1 MRHANRKAARA
12 RESPNQLTDPYVS
25 WHCRKTVT
33 GAASQAAGHSN
44 VRRSEISSEGRR
56 RRRPLWTG
64 FVRSESDGKV
74 HGRNVHEHSAL
85 AVWRAGFTA
94 VTRQENQR
102 AEISMNDIMGRCDD
116 EATKRSATSARV
128 ALRLAAALRGAP
140 CVVSGREARGRGN
153 PARVRSAQRCGGR
166 GLIT

>member
-56 RRRPLWTG
+56 RPSLRTG
-64 FVRSESDGKV
+64 LARSDSDGKV

-85 AVWRAGFTA
+85 AV
-94 VTRQENQR
+94 
-102 AEISMNDIMGRCDD
+102 
-116 EATKRSATSARV
+116 
-128 ALRLAAALRGAP
+128 
-140 CVVSGREARGRGN
+140 
-153 PARVRSAQRCGGR
+153 
-166 GLIT
+166 